1 MEYLLEKLCII
12 TLSGL
17 IIYGLAYLCR
27 LYANNY
33 IKKNREDLYERLN
46 PLSSECKVE
55 CFDIL
60 RKE

>member
-33 IKKNREDLYERLN
+33 IKKNREDLMWT
-46 PLSSECKVE
+46 PSQGH
-55 CFDIL
+55 
-60 RKE
+60 